1 MAAGKQRPDPRKS
14 LVGFMVGDVRY
25 AVPIGDVREIITPT
39 LLTEL
44 PHAPDAVAGV
54 ADHRGQVIPILDLRV
69 RFGLSRLRDHHRS
82 KWILVRLDGK
92 TMGLAVDRVTD
103 VFGTGGVDVRPA
115 PSLGGGE
122 DQRGILG
129 VTSHDGQLVF
139 VLDVSRFQAL
149 VVDLPGH
156 ARLGMGE
163 G

>member
-1 MAAGKQRPDPRKS
+1 VAAGKQRPDPRKS

-25 AVPIGDVREIITPT
+25 AVPIGDVQEIITPST
-39 LLTEL
+39 LTEL

-69 RFGLSRLRDHHRS
+69 RFGLSRQREHHRS
-82 KWILVRLDGK
+82 KWILVRIDGK

-103 VFGTGGVDVRPA
+103 VFGTGGVDVRPP

-139 VLDVSRFQAL
+139 VLDVMRFQSL
-149 VVDLPGH
+149 VIDLPIH
-156 ARLGMGE
+156 ARLGLGE

>member
-1 MAAGKQRPDPRKS
+1 VAGGKQRPDPRKS

-25 AVPIGDVREIITPT
+25 AVPIGDVQEIITPT

-69 RFGLSRLRDHHRS
+69 RFGLSRSRDHHRS
-82 KWILVRLDGK
+82 KWILVRLDNK

-139 VLDVSRFQAL
+139 VLDVSRFQSL
-149 VVDLPGH
+149 VVDLPAH
-156 ARLGMGE
+156 SQLGAGE
-163 G
+163 A

>member
-1 MAAGKQRPDPRKS
+1 LPIGKQRADPRKS

-25 AVPIGDVREIITPT
+25 AVPIGDVQEIVTPSA
-39 LLTEL
+39 LTEL

-69 RFGLSRLRDHHRS
+69 RFGLSRVREHQRS
-82 KWILVRLDGK
+82 KWILVRIDGK

-103 VFGTGGVDVRPA
+103 VFGTGGVDVRPP

-122 DQRGILG
+122 DERGILG
-129 VTSHDGQLVF
+129 VTSHDGHLVF
-139 VLDVSRFQAL
+139 VLDVTRFQSL
-149 VVDLPGH
+149 VTDLPVH
-156 ARLGMGE
+156 DRLGLGE

>member
-1 MAAGKQRPDPRKS
+1 
-14 LVGFMVGDVRY
+14 MVGDVRY
-25 AVPIGDVREIITPT
+25 AVPIGDVQEIITPST
-39 LLTEL
+39 LTEL

-54 ADHRGQVIPILDLRV
+54 ADHRGPVIPILDLRV
-69 RFGLSRLRDHHRS
+69 RFGLSRQREHHRS
-82 KWILVRLDGK
+82 KWILVRIDGK

-103 VFGTGGVDVRPA
+103 VFGTGGVDVRPP

-139 VLDVSRFQAL
+139 VLDVMRFQSL
-149 VVDLPGH
+149 VIDLPIH
-156 ARLGMGE
+156 ARLGLGE

>member
-1 MAAGKQRPDPRKS
+1 VPIGKQRADPRKS

-25 AVPIGDVREIITPT
+25 AVPIGDVQEIVTPSV
-39 LLTEL
+39 LTEL

-69 RFGLSRLRDHHRS
+69 RFGLSRVREHQRS
-82 KWILVRLDGK
+82 KWILVRIDGK

-103 VFGTGGVDVRPA
+103 VFGTGGVDVRPP

-122 DQRGILG
+122 DERGILG
-129 VTSHDGQLVF
+129 VTSHDGHLVF
-139 VLDVSRFQAL
+139 VLDVTRFQSL
-149 VVDLPGH
+149 VMELPVH
-156 ARLGMGE
+156 DRLGLGE

>member
-1 MAAGKQRPDPRKS
+1 VAAGKQRPDPRKS

-25 AVPIGDVREIITPT
+25 AVPIGDVQEIITPT

-44 PHAPDAVAGV
+44 PHAPEAVAGV

-69 RFGLSRLRDHHRS
+69 RFGLARLRDHHRS

-129 VTSHDGQLVF
+129 VTSHEGQLVF

-149 VVDLPGH
+149 VVDLPMQ
-156 ARLGMGE
+156 ARVGMGE
-163 G
+163 V

>member
-1 MAAGKQRPDPRKS
+1 VAASKQRPDPRKS

-25 AVPIGDVREIITPT
+25 AVPIGDVQEIITPT

-54 ADHRGQVIPILDLRV
+54 ADHRGQVIPILDLRA
-69 RFGLSRLRDHHRS
+69 RFGLSRLREHHRS
-82 KWILVRLDGK
+82 KWILVRVDGK
-92 TMGLAVDRVTD
+92 TMGLAVDKVTD

-149 VVDLPGH
+149 VVDLP
-156 ARLGMGE
+156 AQPRLGMGE
-163 G
+163 A

>member
-1 MAAGKQRPDPRKS
+1 VAAGKQRPDPRKS

-25 AVPIGDVREIITPT
+25 AVPIGDVQEIITPT

-44 PHAPDAVAGV
+44 PHAPGAVAGV

-69 RFGLSRLRDHHRS
+69 RFGLPRVRDHHRS
-82 KWILVRLDGK
+82 KWILVRIENK

-129 VTSHDGQLVF
+129 VTSHEGHLVF
-139 VLDVSRFQAL
+139 VLDVGRFQSL
-149 VVDLPGH
+149 VLDLPAH
-156 ARLGMGE
+156 AELGAGE
-163 G
+163 V

>member
-1 MAAGKQRPDPRKS
+1 VAAGKQRPDPRKS
-14 LVGFMVGDVRY
+14 LVGFLVGDVRY
-25 AVPIGDVREIITPT
+25 AVPIGDVQEIVTPST
-39 LLTEL
+39 LTEL

-69 RFGLSRLRDHHRS
+69 RFGLSRLREHHRS
-82 KWILVRLDGK
+82 KWILVRIDGK

-103 VFGTGGVDVRPA
+103 VFGTGGVDVRPP

-129 VTSHDGQLVF
+129 VTSHDGHLVF
-139 VLDVSRFQAL
+139 VLDVTRFQSL
-149 VVDLPGH
+149 VVDLPVH
-156 ARLGMGE
+156 AHLGLGE